1 MAGFG
6 SSIKLS
12 GESEYRRALSQINQ
26 SLKEVGS
33 EMKVVSAS
41 FDKNDKSAQAMA
53 QKSDVLN
60 KKLEEQ
66 KNKLSILTQKYNEMN
81 NTYGKNSQAQ
91 KELTSELT
99 KEKAKL
105 DEIGSTLGKTSKEY
119 QDQIKVIED
128 WGIVSFFIFFSIK
141 IIIEK

>member
-41 FDKNDKSAQAMA
+41 FDKNDK
-53 QKSDVLN
+53 K
-60 KKLEEQ
+60 
-66 KNKLSILTQKYNEMN
+66 
-81 NTYGKNSQAQ
+81 
-91 KELTSELT
+91 
-99 KEKAKL
+99 
-105 DEIGSTLGKTSKEY
+105 
-119 QDQIKVIED
+119 
-128 WGIVSFFIFFSIK
+128 
-141 IIIEK
+141 